1 MNQRV
6 DRAQAYRI
14 FSEALEMTPLQRS
27 AYVRQ
32 HCAQDALLQQTVE
45 ELLAIASA
53 DPRTLGALRG
63 EVEPA
68 LEDRTGWECGRFRL
82 LELLGAGG
90 MGAVYRAE
98 RTDGVPQVVAV
109 KLLRGEISAARTER
123 FLAEARILARMAHP
137 AIAHLIDVG
146 IREGAGWI
154 AMEFVRGPPITDY
167 CATQRLDTAARIGLL
182 LTIADAIS
190 LAHRNLVV
198 HRDIKPSNVL
208 VTTAGHP
215 KLIDFGIA
223 TALTTPPDAVLSEA
237 TDIGRL
243 FTPHYA
249 APEQVRGEP
258 ATVLTDVFGLGALAY
273 RLLSGVEP
281 LAQATSALSYLHA
294 VLHQDVALPSG
305 AALAAGMHIST
316 VRSLR
321 GDLDCILMKALAR
334 DPARRY
340 ASVRDFADDLAA
352 FLACRPASAH
362 VPSAGYRLAKFV
374 RRRSLAVGLT
384 ALLGASVLTGAMF
397 YGLQAR
403 AVAQARNVALRRGEF
418 LEELLKSAD
427 PSEGRRDVTVAE
439 LLTTATATAER
450 KFASEPLIEASML
463 GVIAQ
468 TQADLG
474 RYGEAAVANDRQLEL
489 LRTQGGGA
497 LEIGRALTVRGLLLR
512 AQGQWPEA
520 ERVLKQA
527 LPAVRARGSPE
538 DMCIL
543 LNMLGA
549 AQSHTAE
556 EAAAEATYRE
566 EIRIASAAGPALQD
580 QLMLAY
586 GALSALVGGEF
597 GRYREAESY
606 ARRAWD
612 IAQVI
617 LPADH
622 PDRLIMEN
630 AYARALINVDQAAA
644 AEALFRDAASA
655 EEQVL
660 GADHHDTLV
669 TDLGL
674 VEDLIE
680 LKRSPEAIE
689 LALPLAHRIDRVLGA
704 DNGYALTAWYD
715 YGNAACDIH
724 QDQAGLEALRH
735 AEAGRL
741 RLLPAEHRLI
751 YSVRTGIGICLMHLH
766 RYAEA
771 EPLLL
776 SAASGLERARG
787 AQFRPT
793 QSAFRA
799 LRDLYTAMDEPDKA
813 ASWAAKARS

>member
-1 MNQRV
+1 
-6 DRAQAYRI
+6 
-14 FSEALEMTPLQRS
+14 
-27 AYVRQ
+27 
-32 HCAQDALLQQTVE
+32 
-45 ELLAIASA
+45 
-53 DPRTLGALRG
+53 
-63 EVEPA
+63 
-68 LEDRTGWECGRFRL
+68 
-82 LELLGAGG
+82 

-109 KLLRGEISAARTER
+109 KLLRGEISDARTER
-123 FLAEARILARMAHP
+123 FLSEARILARMEHP

-154 AMEFVRGPPITDY
+154 AMEFVRGPSITDY
-167 CATQRLDTAARIGLL
+167 CATQRLDTTARIRLL

-190 LAHRNLVV
+190 VAHRNLVV

-208 VTTAGHP
+208 VAAEGHP

-223 TALTTPPDAVLSEA
+223 TALTTPTDVVVSDAVEFS
-237 TDIGRL
+237 RV

-249 APEQVRGEP
+249 APEQVKGEP
-258 ATVLTDVFGLGALAY
+258 ATVVTDVFGLGALAY
-273 RLLSGVEP
+273 RLLTGIEP
-281 LAQATSALSYLHA
+281 FAQARSALSYLHA
-294 VLHQDVALPSG
+294 VLHQDVAPPSEV
-305 AALAAGMHIST
+305 AYEAGMHISI
-316 VRSLR
+316 VRRLR
-321 GDLDCILMKALAR
+321 GDLDCILLKALAR
-334 DPARRY
+334 DPAKRY
-340 ASVRDFADDLAA
+340 ASIRDFADDLAA
-352 FLACRPASAH
+352 FLACRPVSAH

-374 RRRSLAVGLT
+374 RRRAPVVSLV
-384 ALLGASVLTGAMF
+384 ALLAASVLTGAAF

-474 RYGEAAVANDRQLEL
+474 RYGEAMVANNRQLDL
-489 LRTQGGGA
+489 LRQQDASA
-497 LEIGRALTVRGLLLR
+497 LEIGRALSVRGLLLR
-512 AQGQWPEA
+512 AQGQWLES

-527 LPAVRARGSPE
+527 LPAVRAHGSPE
-538 DMCIL
+538 DMCFL

-549 AQSHTAE
+549 AQSRTGE
-556 EAAAEATYRE
+556 EVAAEATYKE
-566 EIRIASAAGPALQD
+566 EIRIASGAGPALRD

-586 GALSALVGGEF
+586 GALSLLVGGEF
-597 GRYREAESY
+597 GRYTEAETY
-606 ARRAWD
+606 AHGAWD
-612 IAQVI
+612 IAQAL

-630 AYARALINVDQAAA
+630 AYARALINVDRE
-644 AEALFRDAASA
+644 AEAEPLFRDAANA
-655 EEQVL
+655 EDRVL

-680 LKRSPEAIE
+680 LKRSPEAID

-704 DNGYALTAWYD
+704 DNGYALTAWFD
-715 YGNAACDIH
+715 YGTAACEMH
-724 QDQAGLEALRH
+724 QDQAGLNALRH
-735 AEAGRL
+735 VEEGRL
-741 RLLPAEHRLI
+741 RLLPPEHRLI
-751 YSVRTGIGICLMHLH
+751 HSVRSGIGICLTHLR

-776 SAASGLERARG
+776 AAASGLERARG
-787 AQFRPT
+787 AEFRPT

-799 LRDLYTAMDEPDKA
+799 LRDLYTAMNEPDKA
-813 ASWAAKARS
+813 ASWAAKVRS